1 MNEEVQFMEN
11 KKKTTRL
18 RVGKDIHFSNV
29 EEMMIYIE
37 EHKHEYDIPDDP
49 YMYTGDIK
57 LVDDD
62 DGYEIPKELLTD
74 ELMERSGGIAYCA
87 NEAIA
92 RAYFTLLNKNKNSQ
106 K

>member
-1 MNEEVQFMEN
+1 MEN

-18 RVGKDIHFSNV
+18 KVGIDIHFSTV

-37 EHKHEYDIPDDP
+37 EHKHEYDVPEDP

-74 ELMERSGGIAYCA
+74 ELMESSGGIVYCA
-87 NEAIA
+87 NETIA
-92 RAYFTLLNKNKNSQ
+92 RAYFSSLKREMLE
-106 K
+106 